1 MMMAMRYARFFP
13 LFCLSL
19 YAHAEQQP
27 SCASIAGTSRLWA
40 RPGVRFVIV
49 GEVHGT
55 AEMPAL
61 FRDLVCSAFKAKRP
75 ILVGLELS
83 DQHQMDL
90 FTGSTDDE
98 AAVRQSTSATEFAPQ
113 DGRNS
118 SAMLALL
125 QALRSYKRKG
135 LISDIVAFADTSPQ
149 DSPAQGEK
157 HMAEALATASI
168 PNALT
173 IVLTGNVHACK
184 GTLPDVA
191 SYPLM
196 ASFLPPAETVSLFVI
211 DRGGEA
217 WNCQEGICGPHRLT
231 PRNGNKRGITLSPA
245 ASPFPG
251 YDGVLSTGIKSTASP
266 PATAKK

>member
-1 MMMAMRYARFFP
+1 MAMRYARFLL
-13 LFCLSL
+13 LFCLGL
-19 YAHAEQQP
+19 YAHGEQQP

-61 FRDLVCSAFKAKRP
+61 FRDLVCSAFKTKRP
-75 ILVGLELS
+75 ILVGVELS
-83 DQHQMDL
+83 GQHQMDL

-98 AAVRQSTSATEFAPQ
+98 AAVRQFTSAKEFGPQ
-113 DGRNS
+113 DGRGS

-125 QALRSYKRKG
+125 QALRSFRRRG
-135 LISDIVAFADTSPQ
+135 LISGIVAFADSSPQ

-157 HMAEALATASI
+157 RMAEALATANI

-173 IVLTGNVHACK
+173 IVLTGNAHACK
-184 GTLPDVA
+184 AILPDVA
-191 SYPLM
+191 SYPFM
-196 ASFLPPAETVSLFVI
+196 ASFLPPAGTVSLLVI

-217 WNCQEGICGPHRLT
+217 WNCQDGICGPHTLT
-231 PRNGNKRGITLSPA
+231 PRKGNARRVTLTPD
-245 ASPFPG
+245 ASPLPG
-251 YDGVLSTGIKSTASP
+251 YDGVLSTGIKSTPSP

>member
-1 MMMAMRYARFFP
+1 MMMGMRYARFLAFFW
-13 LFCLSL
+13 LGL
-19 YAHAEQQP
+19 YAHAENQP

-40 RPGVRFVIV
+40 RPGVRFVII
-49 GEVHGT
+49 GEMHGT

-61 FRDLVCSAFKAKRP
+61 FRDLVCSVFKAKRRL
-75 ILVGLELS
+75 LVGVELS
-83 DQHQMDL
+83 DQHQIDL

-98 AAVRQSTSATEFAPQ
+98 AAVRQLTSGKEFGQQ
-113 DGRNS
+113 DGRGSN
-118 SAMLALL
+118 AMLALL
-125 QALRSYKRKG
+125 QALREFKRKG
-135 LISDIVAFADTSPQ
+135 LISNIVAFADSSPQ
-149 DSPAQGEK
+149 HSPAQGEK
-157 HMAEALATASI
+157 RMAEALATASI

-184 GTLPDVA
+184 GALPDMP
-191 SYPLM
+191 SYPFM
-196 ASFLPPAETVSLFVI
+196 ASFLPPAETMSLFVI

-217 WNCQEGICGPHRLT
+217 WNCQDGTCGPHRLPPGKGT
-231 PRNGNKRGITLSPA
+231 ERGITLSPA